1 MVNPLSQLELPDGPN
16 YEEDAN
22 AKTVYTHIPCLT
34 IGISLVCRNAVL

>member
-22 AKTVYTHIPCLT
+22 AKTVYTHSVFNDWYFAGL
-34 IGISLVCRNAVL
+34 